1 MIQETLKS
9 NALPEGFTKK
19 TLERAVARAQEL
31 NKAREFD
38 QAEELLRDVLTKAPE
53 HPGALKELNRTL
65 MWGQYHDQVFDDRYD
80 ELVTNA
86 CAAAAKVSSR
96 PNTRKRV

>member
-1 MIQETLKS
+1 MIEMIQETLKS
-9 NALPEGFTKK
+9 NALPESFTQE

-31 NKAREFD
+31 NKAHEFD

-53 HPGALKELNRTL
+53 HPGALKALNRTL
-65 MWGQYHDQVFDDRYD
+65 MWGQYQDQVFDERYN

-86 CAAAAKVSSR
+86 
-96 PNTRKRV
+96 